1 MKKLKGWRTHI
12 LATTLMVLPGVLTVF
27 AGVDWQAIG
36 IAPDRAA
43 ILGVIFNVLRV
54 VSEGV
59 SPLAR
64 AKKKDGDDDD
74 DYSGAL

>member
-12 LATTLMVLPGVLTVF
+12 LATALMVLPGILTVF
-27 AGVDWQAIG
+27 AGVDWQTIG

-54 VSEGV
+54 ISEGA
-59 SPLAR
+59 SPLAGSQ
-64 AKKKDGDDDD
+64 KGGGDDD
-74 DYSGAL
+74 DYSGAR

>member
-12 LATTLMVLPGVLTVF
+12 LATALMVLPGIMTVF
-27 AGVDWQAIG
+27 AGVDWQTIG
-36 IAPDRAA
+36 IAPDRAV

-54 VSEGV
+54 ISEGA

-64 AKKKDGDDDD
+64 PKGGDDDD
-74 DYSGAL
+74 DYSGAR